1 MRRKLGRHA
10 CALRFS
16 RVPPGSSLSHT
27 RLCST
32 LWACSKAITSGY
44 VTLIFCVFIWNP
56 TVITCPIF
64 VVPNADPPTGIC
76 TSQFL
81 EYNTRCTFTCR
92 AGFRLK
98 GCKERV
104 CQLDKS
110 WSGKHTS
117 CEGMYDTGIIMT
129 HIVLNS
135 TITHGR
141 LFYQK
146 TDQCDS
152 RRRAKSEV
160 RGLQPYFFKNTL
172 NSRFCDWQVIKEKT
186 RENKQTNKQKNK

>member
-1 MRRKLGRHA
+1 MFLSLILPVGFHCCYKNKSTGPRIDKSL
-10 CALRFS
+10 CKS
-16 RVPPGSSLSHT
+16 RVPGSSLSHT

-44 VTLIFCVFIWNP
+44 VTLIICVFIWNP
-56 TVITCPIF
+56 TVIRCPIF

-135 TITHGR
+135 TLMHSG
-141 LFYQK
+141 LFLIRKRTNVIPVGARNQK
-146 TDQCDS
+146 SGDCS
-152 RRRAKSEV
+152 LIFLK
-160 RGLQPYFFKNTL
+160 
-172 NSRFCDWQVIKEKT
+172 
-186 RENKQTNKQKNK
+186 